1 MLLPHNGDVGDS
13 VMRDYINE
21 IAIRAAMRAL
31 LFGHWLQRRAVEWHR
46 RLVGRRS
53 AAQTERME
61 KSRGLS

>member
-1 MLLPHNGDVGDS
+1 MT
-13 VMRDYINE
+13 DYLNE
-21 IAIRAAMRAL
+21 LAIRAAMRAH
-31 LFGHWLQRRAVEWHR
+31 LFGYWLQRSAVEWHR